1 MKFQLEGE
9 KAEDL
14 QKFSGKPNRKESN
27 AGSKIQSTDEKIRS
41 ALRISFNGGLITLIN
56 SKPLTNK
63 NAARQGLKI

>member
-1 MKFQLEGE
+1 MQILDDLKFQLEGE

-14 QKFSGKPNRKESN
+14 QKFFGKPNRKEGN
-27 AGSKIQSTDEKIRS
+27 TGLV
-41 ALRISFNGGLITLIN
+41 LRISFNGGLITLIK